1 MQNGIDPA
9 VTSPTEYRQLARD
22 IFSEL
27 IAIDTTEASGDVTA
41 AGQVVA
47 RRLLAAGLPED
58 DVTQVGPHPRK
69 MNLVARLRGSGARG
83 PLLLLAHLD
92 VVDADPA
99 EWDTDPFELVE
110 QDGFFY
116 GRGTSDQKAMAS
128 IWAANLVRLLNERV
142 VSDRDIILALTADEE
157 GGPQNGAKWL
167 TENRRDLVDA
177 EMGIN
182 EGGIGRIKNGR
193 RVSHNLQAS
202 EKVYVDF
209 ELCARGASGHSSL
222 PTPDNSI
229 YHLAAALGRIA
240 GFTFPVQLGEVAR
253 AFFERMSRIE
263 TGQVA
268 DDMRALLDTGDEA
281 AAARL
286 SEVPQYN
293 GMMRTTCAATRLD
306 AGQSNNTIPQS
317 ARAILNCRLLPGT
330 DPDEV
335 ARQLAEVIADERLV
349 LTQVKAGKASP
360 PSPLTPEV
368 LGAVERITEEMW
380 PGVPVVPVM
389 GIGAT
394 DSLYFRAAGIP
405 MYGVSGIFF
414 DVDDVRVHAPNERL
428 SVSSYFEGQ
437 EFLYRLVRALSG
449 QDGTR
454 S

>member
-9 VTSPTEYRQLARD
+9 VTSPAEYRQLARD
-22 IFSEL
+22 LFSEL
-27 IAIDTTEASGDVTA
+27 IAIDTTEATGDVTA

-47 RRLLAAGLPED
+47 RRLIAAGLPEG
-58 DVTQVGPHPRK
+58 DVTQAGPHPRK

-99 EWDTDPFELVE
+99 EWSTPPYEMVE
-110 QDGFFY
+110 RDGFFY
-116 GRGTSDQKAMAS
+116 GRGTTDQKAMAS
-128 IWAANLVRLLNERV
+128 IWAATLVRLLNEGV
-142 VSDRDIILALTADEE
+142 APDRDIILALTADEE

-182 EGGIGRIKNGR
+182 EGGIGRMKEGR
-193 RVSHNLQAS
+193 RVSNNLQAS

-240 GFTFPVQLGEVAR
+240 RFTFPVQLGEVAR

-263 TGQVA
+263 AGPMA
-268 DDMRALLDTGDEA
+268 DDMRALLDTGDPD

-293 GMMRTTCAATRLD
+293 GMMRTTCVATRLD
-306 AGQSNNTIPQS
+306 AGQGNSTIPQH

-330 DPDEV
+330 NPEEV
-335 ARQLAEVIADERLV
+335 ARQLVPVIADERLV
-349 LTQVKAGKASP
+349 LTQVSAAKPSP

-368 LGAVERITEEMW
+368 VGAVERITEEMW
-380 PGVPVVPVM
+380 PGVPVIPVM

-414 DVDDVRVHAPNERL
+414 DVDDVRAHAPDERI
-428 SVSSYFEGQ
+428 SIRSYFEGQ

-449 QDGTR
+449 LP